1 MYLRHKNLIS
11 KLYISLA
18 VAIGILLPVSAFG
31 VENIYSIGKPTIS
44 HITESNAGFG
54 QIGDQNNNSGDAGQS
69 ATPVTPGSNQ
79 GSEQTS
85 GTVPKP
91 TPITEYPNNIPG
103 NTEQLV
109 TTPEADKTSGQTD
122 VVPNPSSATKT
133 DTNPVTETQGTQG
146 TIIGNLTPEGEY
158 NAKTMLDRV
167 SSNKTN
173 ENPDPT
179 TTSIETG
186 KSLKSENNG
195 ISAFSEKNNPFT
207 NNYTK
212 NNIYSSSETSQYN
225 NQSASTTVNTQTN
238 AAPAQQTESYVPPS
252 VTSVSLDTPVSQTQ
266 NQLTAAQII
275 ELIITSSNVQQNL
288 SIVNAA
294 AGFETAYTQIIN
306 IYSGNN
312 QLVKDLLEK
321 PIAQISTLAQS
332 GAHILRCLRSAGAVQ
347 ALRPQTNIVTA
358 LAKDNYFIQSCIFI
372 SKQSLLSSGAWA
384 NSIQLLHEQ
393 ISRKVSSGYEI
404 KEFKKLGGLFLN
416 RLLPVLKFTIAA
428 IDNVV
433 MNALENFNGNMPA
446 SSGLPDSTPIEGL
459 PAACTAAAKPDIIP
473 ATYALGLATVKTLN
487 TCNINA
493 TAFINTNT
501 IINAVNYTKTGLS
514 PPADSLN
521 ILPYQTVSSPLQN
534 DSAFILFFPY
544 QDRLILSNSFNS
556 IQIADLSFITSIATV
571 IKTDCDFFVCLSTAL
586 KFIKNQGKSAK
597 NSLNWVVFYK
607 NAPQKQGGNYVS

>member
-85 GTVPKP
+85 GTVPEP
-91 TPITEYPNNIPG
+91 TPISVPTEYPNNIPG

-133 DTNPVTETQGTQG
+133 DTNPVTENKETQGTA
-146 TIIGNLTPEGEY
+146 IEYPTPDQ
-158 NAKTMLDRV
+158 KITQL
-167 SSNKTN
+167 K
-173 ENPDPT
+173 ENPDLT

-212 NNIYSSSETSQYN
+212 NNIYSPSETSQYN
-225 NQSASTTVNTQTN
+225 NQSASTAANTQTN

-252 VTSVSLDTPVSQTQ
+252 AVSVSLDTPVSQTQ

-275 ELIITSSNVQQNL
+275 ELIITSNNVQQNL

-306 IYSGNN
+306 IYSGND

-534 DSAFILFFPY
+534 DSTFILFFSY
-544 QDRLILSNSFNS
+544 QDRLIPSNSFNS